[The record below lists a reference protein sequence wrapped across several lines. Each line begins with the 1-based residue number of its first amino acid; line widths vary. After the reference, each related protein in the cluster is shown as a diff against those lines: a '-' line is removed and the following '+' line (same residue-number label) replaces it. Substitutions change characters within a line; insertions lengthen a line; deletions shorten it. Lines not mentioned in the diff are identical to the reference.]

1 MKSTKTLTLLA
12 TVTLMAAAFPA
23 HADHQ
28 RMHGARNHA
37 PAHAPVAAR
46 HAPPPAVAAAPIAS
60 QRPAFRHVPTQPQ
73 HRPVVSHHPAAMHR
87 AVFMPPV
94 FVPPV
99 FVHRPMVIERPYY
112 EPAID
117 AEAPAPVYAPEPAYY
132 PAHHEPR
139 GPNVAGAIGGAAIG
153 GVIGNVIGAL
163 IGALIGSGF

>member
-12 TVTLMAAAFPA
+12 TVTLIAAAFPA

-60 QRPAFRHVPTQPQ
+60 QRPAFRHAPTQPQ

-94 FVPPV
+94 FV
-99 FVHRPMVIERPYY
+99 HRPMVIERPYY
-112 EPAID
+112 EPAIY

-132 PAHHEPR
+132 PESAPVAYPDYPAHHEPR
-139 GPNVAGAIGGAAIG
+139 GPNVAGQSAARLSA
-153 GVIGNVIGAL
+153 V
-163 IGALIGSGF
+163 